1 MLLRLSLRH
10 SFFFRLLSVA
20 EASLFTYITL
30 LDRTQ
35 LESILNRIPISM
47 LNPKSEEP
55 PELIKGSG
63 IPMTGMSPIVMPI
76 LTSTWVKTTP
86 TTPKA

>member
-1 MLLRLSLRH
+1 MLYALC
-10 SFFFRLLSVA
+10 F
-20 EASLFTYITL
+20 YMTL
-30 LDRTQ
+30 LDLTQ
-35 LESILNRIPISM
+35 LESMLSRIPISM

-76 LTSTWVKTTP
+76 LTIKWVNITP
-86 TTPKA
+86 TTPNA